1 MNLGVV
7 NNKSKFFSFDHI
19 PTYLGNSTIIPE
31 QLLNT
36 DLQKQGNVWKESVNN
51 SIYSINKVILYPH
64 SNDVNQISEEILK
77 F

>member
-7 NNKSKFFSFDHI
+7 NNKSKIFSFDHI

-51 SIYSINKVILYPH
+51 STYSINKAILYPQ
-64 SNDVNQISEEILK
+64 SNDVNQINEEILK